1 MRMPKSLKSIW
12 PSVFDRPTQYVDR
25 AKIWPLNGDINGVFH
40 RDGGRPAIVRENGSQ
55 EWWVNGQ
62 LHRENGP
69 AVELA
74 DGQKQYYLNGVQQE
88 KAPEQQKSWWKKKLR
103 L

>member
-1 MRMPKSLKSIW
+1 MRTPKSLKAIW
-12 PSVFDRPTQYVDR
+12 PSVFDKPTQYVDHT
-25 AKIWPLNGDINGVFH
+25 KIWRLNGDINGVLH

-74 DGQKQYYLNGVQQE
+74 DGGKQYYLNGIQQE
-88 KAPEQQKSWWKKKLR
+88 KPPEPQKSWWKKKLR